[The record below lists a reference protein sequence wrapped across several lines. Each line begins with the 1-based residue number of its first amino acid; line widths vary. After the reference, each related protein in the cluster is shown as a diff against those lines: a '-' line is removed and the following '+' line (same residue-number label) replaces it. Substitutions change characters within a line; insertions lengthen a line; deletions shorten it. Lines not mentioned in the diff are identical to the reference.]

1 MLPELP
7 AAWVAALAVV
17 LVAALLQWW
26 RLRRRPVRHGTS
38 GLPEAARAQKK
49 AAATFTAQEVARHAA
64 PDDAWIIVG
73 GKVYDVT
80 EYVEE
85 HPGGDAILAHAG
97 GDATTGFH
105 GPQHPSR
112 VFDHIELF
120 YIGDLAMS

>member
-1 MLPELP
+1 MLP

-38 GLPEAARAQKK
+38 GLPEAASKAQKK
-49 AAATFTAQEVARHAA
+49 AAATFTAQEVAQHAA
-64 PDDAWIIVG
+64 PNDAWIIVS